1 MPPRARGYETEE
13 VLMRR
18 PSLLPAMFVIA
29 VLFLASCASP
39 SASTEESP
47 GGEPTEQATES
58 EGPAETPAATEEAE
72 ESQGD
77 EGGSSGD
84 APALADGPWTGGQG
98 AVTVSGGV
106 EWSTDE
112 PITTDVSETTDAKTL
127 LAYNSDDTYVTIFIN
142 LTGVPFHASVTAPDW
157 DASSEDCDVTYERAD
172 DTGIEAT
179 FSCVVD
185 EFHSFTGENPTDP
198 IMIEGTFTA
207 TR

>member
-29 VLFLASCASP
+29 ALFLASCASP
-39 SASTEESP
+39 SASTQEST

-58 EGPAETPAATEEAE
+58 ATDTPAATEEAE

-77 EGGSSGD
+77 GSSSGD

-106 EWSTDE
+106 EWSTGE

-127 LAYNSDDTYVTIFIN
+127 LAYNSDDTFVTIMIN
-142 LTGVPFHASVTAPDW
+142 LTGVPFRASVTAPDW

-172 DTGIEAT
+172 DTGIDAT